1 MSIMDMFR
9 SIAQG
14 GTAKAGDG
22 SPSPQPN
29 GGDPSKLNPAVP
41 GDGTAQNKDGSGP
54 TAIPKA
60 AEGDKSPLEGYG
72 KLWETDPNAK
82 KTPSL
87 APTFTADP
95 AKLMEAAKTIDFA
108 KVIDPEVLT
117 KAAAGDGAALSQA
130 INSAA
135 QAGYAQS
142 AHATTKI
149 VERALADQAK
159 MFKEEIMPAILR
171 EHSIS
176 TAVSADNAIF
186 ENPAVKPIVDMATAQ
201 LSAKYPNASA
211 ADIKKHAQE
220 YFMGF
225 AKELATAGGMTMEKA
240 VDPAGS
246 KVSGIR
252 EPQDWGKYFGVETP
266 TT

>member
-9 SIAQG
+9 SVVQG
-14 GTAKAGDG
+14 GTAKSAEGN
-22 SPSPQPN
+22 PSPQPQ
-29 GGDPSKLNPAVP
+29 GGDPSKGNPGVP
-41 GDGTAQNKDGSGP
+41 GDGTPQNKDGSGP
-54 TAIPKA
+54 AAIPKA
-60 AEGDKSPLEGYG
+60 AEGDKSPLEGYE

-82 KTPSL
+82 KAPSL
-87 APTFTADP
+87 TPTFTADP
-95 AKLMEAAKTIDFA
+95 AKLMEAARTIDFA
-108 KVIDPEVLT
+108 KVIDPEVLA
-117 KAAAGDGAALSQA
+117 KAVAGDAAAFSQA

-149 VERALADQAK
+149 VEQALTQQAK

-176 TAVSADNAIF
+176 TAVASDNAIF
-186 ENPAVKPIVDMATAQ
+186 ENPAVKPIVEMATAQ

-225 AKELATAGGMTMEKA
+225 AKELATAGGMTMEKTL
-240 VDPAGS
+240 DPAAGM
-246 KVSGIR
+246 KLGVR
-252 EPQDWGKYFGVETP
+252 EPQDWAKYFGVEAP
-266 TT
+266 TS